1 MNGNSMVDAWTMPS
15 RLSQVRNAENRS
27 RQVSGLGTRKWKVN
41 GDRIYDIYIYSY
53 SGLWYLLVRTLL
65 EHYGAY
71 QNPMETLHKPY
82 TNPLFFPQFA

>member
-1 MNGNSMVDAWTMPS
+1 M
-15 RLSQVRNAENRS
+15 E
-27 RQVSGLGTRKWKVN
+27 SGYSLWPVKCHEM
-41 GDRIYDIYIYSY
+41 SY

-82 TNPLFFPQFA
+82 TNPLFFCTPETEVCSDPALECAASK